1 MLRQNDNVFF
11 LHLLGM
17 KQMVMQ
23 KRPHSIE
30 YNNNI
35 RVVDNIVR
43 ENTEKISQRY
53 KNDNKTAFYLRPL
66 ND

>member
-1 MLRQNDNVFF
+1 
-11 LHLLGM
+11 
-17 KQMVMQ
+17 MQ
-23 KRPHSIE
+23 KSPHSIE

-53 KNDNKTAFYLRPL
+53 KNDNKTAFIFTS
-66 ND
+66 DH